1 MFPILLLVVL
11 VGSVP
16 VAYPAVSRF
25 IIAHKRGIDRVF
37 YTLSFASVLFVF
49 APQTIKLT
57 GEQALGLLWFLL
69 WLPILS
75 RVFGVRMA
83 TIFL

>member
-1 MFPILLLVVL
+1 MFPLLLFVVL

-16 VAYPAVSRF
+16 AAYPAVSRF
-25 IIAHKRGIDRVF
+25 IIAHKRAIDRVF
-37 YTLSFASVLFVF
+37 YTLSFASVLLVF
-49 APQTIKLT
+49 APQMIKMT
-57 GEQALGLLWFLL
+57 GEEALGLLWFLL

-75 RVFGVRMA
+75 RVFGLKMA